1 MVVRD
6 AARVN
11 GRAAMSV
18 RVGTD
23 LCSVDTVQASV
34 EAFGDRYLDRI
45 YTPQER
51 AYADAAGDD
60 RRRCE
65 HLAARFAAKEAVV
78 KVLAPPD
85 ARPEW
90 RSIEVVRQA
99 SGACAIE
106 VTGEAA
112 RMAAD
117 LGIEEFSVSLTHEA
131 DLAAATVVAIVGA
144 TERPSGVAR

>member
-1 MVVRD
+1 MS
-6 AARVN
+6 ANA
-11 GRAAMSV
+11 GRASIAV

-23 LCSVDTVQASV
+23 LCSVDTVAQSV
-34 EAFGDRYLDRI
+34 DAFGDRYLDRI
-45 YTPQER
+45 YTTRER
-51 AYADAAGDD
+51 AYADAAGDE

-78 KVLAPPD
+78 KVLAPDD

-90 RSIEVVRQA
+90 RSIEVVRHP
-99 SGACAIE
+99 SGACGIE

-112 RMAAD
+112 RMAAE
-117 LGIEEFSVSLTHEA
+117 LGIEEFSVSLSHEA

-144 TERPSGVAR
+144 TERPTGVAR